1 VLSSAP
7 EPKRPS
13 RGPVPHYLTDEQL
26 LHLIRQAEPDLSIQP
41 STDGTMWIAVEPP
54 VPPRHRIY
62 AGFSLLEIARRI
74 LDVHDL

>member
-1 VLSSAP
+1 MLSSVP
-7 EPKRPS
+7 EPRQPDGGS
-13 RGPVPHYLTDEQL
+13 APRHLTDDQL
-26 LHLIRQAEPDLSIQP
+26 LHLIREAEPDLSIQP

>member
-1 VLSSAP
+1 
-7 EPKRPS
+7 
-13 RGPVPHYLTDEQL
+13 
-26 LHLIRQAEPDLSIQP
+26 
-41 STDGTMWIAVEPP
+41 MWIAVEPP